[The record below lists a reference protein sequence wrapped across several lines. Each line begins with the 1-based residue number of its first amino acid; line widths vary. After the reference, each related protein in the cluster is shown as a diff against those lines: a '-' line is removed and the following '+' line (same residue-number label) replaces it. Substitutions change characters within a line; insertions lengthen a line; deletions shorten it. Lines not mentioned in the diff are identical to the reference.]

1 MRLILVH
8 LHVSAQCRWFYP
20 GISPL
25 KWIYVSLKLRD
36 DTSSDY
42 LNMEMMII
50 NLGFPH
56 NCQTHSFSGWPLSK
70 TKQKKLGW
78 LNSLQG
84 IMNGKDRNQ
93 TNQTNQ
99 RILKP
104 APRLRL
110 WRIVQHLTSE
120 RIP

>member
-1 MRLILVH
+1 MIIYIYVCVLLLGMRLILVH

-70 TKQKKLGW
+70 TKQKKIGLVEFT
-78 LNSLQG
+78 S
-84 IMNGKDRNQ
+84 RNHE
-93 TNQTNQ
+93 
-99 RILKP
+99 
-104 APRLRL
+104 
-110 WRIVQHLTSE
+110 W
-120 RIP
+120 